1 MSKSQF
7 VGVDGCPDGWFSVGL
22 DNCDGYEVRAFKTFC
37 ELLVHYGEA
46 RLVLADIPIGLLE
59 GGPDERACEPRAR
72 EVLRDR
78 GRSVFPVP
86 PRELVRKMVE
96 NKMNHACTN
105 ELSKSS
111 RGKGIALQTYYI
123 MDKIAEVDEVLSKRC
138 REAPP
143 WVREVHPEICFW
155 ALNRSNAMCHAKK
168 TKGGKGIKER
178 IEVLKRCEPRTDNIY
193 NCAFRKYRR
202 KQVARDDI
210 LDALAAAVTAKLG
223 WPDKLQTLPECPPTD
238 SNGLPMEMVYVVQ
251 T

>member
-46 RLVLADIPIGLLE
+46 RLVLVDIPIGLLE
-59 GGPDERACEPRAR
+59 DGPGERACEPRAR
-72 EVLRDR
+72 EAVCARR
-78 GRSVFPVP
+78 SSVFPTP
-86 PRELVRKMVE
+86 PRTLVHDVANGMCFRCA
-96 NKMNHACTN
+96 NA
-105 ELSKSS
+105 LSKAS
-111 RGKGIALQTYYI
+111 RCEGFSMQTYHI
-123 MDKIAEVDEVLSKRC
+123 MAKIAEVDRVMTHPC
-138 REAPP
+138 RAKSPG
-143 WVREVHPEICFW
+143 VREVHPEVCFW
-155 ALNRSNAMCHAKK
+155 ALNGKRPMCHP
-168 TKGGKGIKER
+168 KGESVGIEER
-178 IEVLKRCEPRTDNIY
+178 MEVLKRCESRTENIY

-238 SNGLPMEMVYVVQ
+238 SKGLPMEMVYVAR